1 MESYTTYPHLGDPLK
16 DAFWVMRHSGTYNG
30 ETKVGEIRY
39 FARDWDTAIRYID
52 EIIPAGDV
60 VIYLSK
66 H

>member
-1 MESYTTYPHLGDPLK
+1 MDTYTTYPHLGNPQT

-30 ETKVGEIRY
+30 ETKVGEIRF
-39 FARDWDTAIRYID
+39 FASDWDTAIGYIAD
-52 EIIPAGDV
+52 IIPAGDV